1 MTVAPLPLVYAEY
14 RTETPLGRGGGGG
27 QRTMCPAS
35 LTLDP
40 PYVLRLGGQRS
51 KAELAAAASFTGGVR
66 LHWTM
71 GLGSARKT
79 AK

>member
-1 MTVAPLPLVYAEY
+1 
-14 RTETPLGRGGGGG
+14 
-27 QRTMCPAS
+27 MCPAS